1 MSDEE
6 IKILLLIRRLRW
18 STFLQYVNVA
28 RLGRVLRIIQKRFEK
43 TLSFIYSRTTVLQDE
58 KVVVEQNEEITQ
70 RLNS

>member
-18 STFLQYVNVA
+18 ATFLQYVNVA